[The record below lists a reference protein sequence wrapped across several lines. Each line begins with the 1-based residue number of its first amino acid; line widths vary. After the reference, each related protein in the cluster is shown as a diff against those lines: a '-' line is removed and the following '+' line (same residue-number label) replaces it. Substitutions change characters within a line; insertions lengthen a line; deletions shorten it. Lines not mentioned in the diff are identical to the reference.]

1 MSRPHARFIE
11 LDGLRGVS
19 ILFVLIGHS
28 ISKTITVPL
37 WLTPLLDAALGVRI
51 FFVLSGFIITT
62 LLLQEKNHHG
72 SISWGDFLLRRLT
85 KLVPGLFIFIGS
97 VAFLSHYKSFGC
109 GAKSYWISSLFLT
122 EIFGAPCWALGHTWS
137 LSVEEIFYL
146 SWLPCFLYFS
156 HKTLLKILTS
166 ILVIAPS
173 IRILNYLFASK
184 PEWSFLPQDTVIPFF
199 PHSDLLAFGS
209 LAAFFAKSD
218 YLSCWKDKLRFSSSH
233 SLLIAAV
240 LIYFSE
246 LPFHQIPYLNLL
258 SYLAVPLRSTFQGLV
273 LAFLILSLYWKG
285 SEATARPLGNPI
297 LVRLGTASYSIYLWQ
312 QIIIPAPS
320 TTSWENL
327 AGIAQSLFCFLAA
340 IIFGGIFYFSVEAPA
355 MRFLRSKL
363 KLSSSSLT
371 PIRSS

>member
-1 MSRPHARFIE
+1 
-11 LDGLRGVS
+11 
-19 ILFVLIGHS
+19 
-28 ISKTITVPL
+28 
-37 WLTPLLDAALGVRI
+37 
-51 FFVLSGFIITT
+51 
-62 LLLQEKNHHG
+62 
-72 SISWGDFLLRRLT
+72 
-85 KLVPGLFIFIGS
+85 